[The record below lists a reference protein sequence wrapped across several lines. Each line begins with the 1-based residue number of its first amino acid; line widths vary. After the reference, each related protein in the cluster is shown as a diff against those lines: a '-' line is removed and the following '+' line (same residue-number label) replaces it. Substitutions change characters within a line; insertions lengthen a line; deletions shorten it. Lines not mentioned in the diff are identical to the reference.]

1 VLSADPQTWVGLSS
15 SDVAE
20 RLRREGYNELPAA
33 DHRTFLT
40 LVLEIAREPIF
51 LLLVGCGAIY
61 WILGDAQEAL
71 ILLGFVLFIVGINL
85 YQEQKTEKSLYWRR
99 AIATVCWG

>member
-1 VLSADPQTWVGLSS
+1 MLSADPQTWVGLSS

-40 LVLEIAREPIF
+40 LVLEIVREPIF
-51 LLLVGCGAIY
+51 LLVVGCGAIY